1 MKKLFGILLLTELI
15 SCNTINNNKIN
26 GMKLTPEIIKI
37 TEHLQKIQV
46 FDAQNGVDMSRKGYE
61 TMAAQL
67 SGKKEA
73 VRMIEEFNIP
83 QKDHQIPIRMYKPN
97 GNQDEKSSAIIYIH
111 GGWFVSG
118 SFETHDA
125 IVRKLANA
133 TGSAIVFVDYRLAP
147 EFPFPA
153 GLEDCK
159 STIEWIIKNVE
170 NLKIDKNKIGII
182 GDSAGGALA
191 AGLSTQ
197 LGDQLKFQ
205 VLIYPA
211 SDNKFNTQSWKDY
224 ENGPIINK
232 EEGIRAWNWYLSKPE
247 DLENPLAIP
256 ILIKDF
262 KQTPSTLVLLA
273 EHDPLKDEGQ
283 KLANTMETFGINVK
297 TIYHKDMVHG
307 FMHMGSLKESKLA
320 TDEIAAFV
328 KENLK

>member
-1 MKKLFGILLLTELI
+1 
-15 SCNTINNNKIN
+15 
-26 GMKLTPEIIKI
+26 MKLSPEIIKI

-46 FDAQNGVDMSRKGYE
+46 FDGQNGIDMSRKGYE

-73 VRMIEEFNIP
+73 IRTIEEFNIP
-83 QKDHQIPIRMYKPN
+83 QKDHQIPVRMYKPN
-97 GNQDEKSSAIIYIH
+97 GNQDEKLSAIIYLH

-133 TGSAIVFVDYRLAP
+133 TGSTIIVVDYRLAP

-153 GLEDCK
+153 GLEDGK
-159 STIEWIIKNVE
+159 STIEWIIKHAE
-170 NLKIDKNKIGII
+170 NLKIDKNKMGII

-191 AGLSTQ
+191 MSLSTQ
-197 LGDQLKFQ
+197 LGDYLKFQ

-211 SDNKFNTQSWKDY
+211 ADNKFNTQSWKDY

-232 EEGIRAWNWYLSKPE
+232 EEGIRAWNWYLPKPE
-247 DLENPLAIP
+247 DQENPLAIP
-256 ILIKDF
+256 MLIKDF
-262 KQTPSTLVLLA
+262 KHTPPTLVLLA

-283 KLANTMETFGINVK
+283 KLANTMKAFGINVQSVF
-297 TIYHKDMVHG
+297 YKDMIHG
-307 FMHMGSLKESKLA
+307 FMHMGSLKEVKLA

-328 KENLK
+328 KDNLK